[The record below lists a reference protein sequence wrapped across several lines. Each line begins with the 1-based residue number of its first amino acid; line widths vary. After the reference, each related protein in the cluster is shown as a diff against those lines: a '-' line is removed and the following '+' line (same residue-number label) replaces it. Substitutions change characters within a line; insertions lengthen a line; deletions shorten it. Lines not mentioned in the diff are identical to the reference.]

1 MDKRTHLN
9 RLTILIADD
18 QEIVLR
24 GLRSLLR
31 DFWPGSVIREA
42 KTVAEL
48 IVEAKKKPTVIITE
62 VTIPEAHGVKLMK
75 RILDVQAG
83 AKILVFSSLNER
95 IYAIPYLKCGAAGYL
110 LKNASEGEIIAALTT
125 VLAGSR
131 YSSKNAKENMFNN
144 AFGSVKKVPFAK
156 LSAREL
162 EVAELLV
169 KGDGVLDISKKL
181 NLKMGTVSTYKLRLF
196 QKLKVKNI
204 IDLAESIAVYDHN

>member
-1 MDKRTHLN
+1 MNKRTNLN

-24 GLRSLLR
+24 GLKGLLN
-31 DFWPGSVIREA
+31 DFWPGAVVRQA

-48 IVEAKKKPTVIITE
+48 IIEVRKKPTVIITE
-62 VTIPEAHGVKLMK
+62 VTLPEAYGVKLMK
-75 RILDVQAG
+75 QILDAQVG
-83 AKILVFSSLNER
+83 AKVLVFSTLNES
-95 IYAIPYLKCGAAGYL
+95 IYAMPYLKHGAAGYL
-110 LKNASEGEIIAALTT
+110 LKNAPEGEIIAALTT

-131 YSSKNAKENMFNN
+131 YSSKNIKESMFNS
-144 AFGSVKKVPFAK
+144 AFGTVEKVPFAK

-181 NLKMGTVSTYKLRLF
+181 NLQMGTVSTYKLRLF

-204 IDLAESIAVYDHN
+204 IELAETIAVYQR